1 MQIIP
6 NYEPFEFQTHAIE
19 KHVQMVH
26 DNHGTCIFDET
37 GLGKTIISSTVALN
51 LECNRLLVIS
61 RSANKNNWNEV
72 LSWTEMQ
79 FNVCTSAKI
88 VDNEPDVVIVDEAHN
103 FKNHTSKSY
112 MTLFKLIKLY
122 KPRVIL
128 LTATPFQNKA
138 EELRTMVSLIH
149 FKTNTP
155 AFILLG
161 HFFKDLAVHE
171 KALTTLKR
179 YKGNIE
185 DPRFS
190 IYDVNP
196 LVDNTCKFEKQFKEI
211 AQIFA
216 TFSHRNTRKQIETDY
231 KSDSELMGRFPEK
244 NVISIEYENTTF
256 QKAFHNTLRL
266 MDKLSFPMQNIA
278 NYQPDKPDR
287 DKSSMSG
294 IMKCFLLK
302 RLDSS
307 INAFKVS
314 VDNMYQELRKINI
327 KSIEKETGWEMPM
340 EFRTDCDKDKIVL
353 SEIMDEWVEQND
365 TEKVELA
372 FQHLLQYPKGIIFT
386 EYRASL
392 DVLCQEAEKR
402 GLRYIRIDGNSSDKL
417 LDIVQ
422 SNFDANLSENTD
434 TIDYLFTTDVLAE
447 SVNLHIAKMLIHFD
461 QKWNPSRTA
470 QRNGRIDRILKTGTH
485 THITI
490 ADFKTQYI
498 VEKILELEKKI
509 DHKQFMGEM
518 FLQNLQPY
526 QFSQVPEF
534 KHGYYFYYPYEEN
547 KCYFIAIR
555 TWAGDI
561 LIDERSLS
569 SLVSNHTVVK
579 YHKFKTKGLISK
591 FPNKTHF
598 RFGRDDVFQHL
609 IEVENALYTKAY
621 RLVFEELL
629 KNPLIT
635 NLSHGIA
642 EMKNVYKM
650 ENREPLEIC
659 TIWCKDTFYIGWE
672 NKFEDYE
679 QHNTEEVQIGTDNI

>member
-1 MQIIP
+1 MKLIP

-79 FNVCTSAKI
+79 FNVCTSTKI
-88 VDNEPDVVIVDEAHN
+88 VDNAPDVVIVDEAHN

-112 MTLFKLIKLY
+112 LTLFKLIKLH

-161 HFFKDLAVHE
+161 HFFKDLAIHE
-171 KALTTLKR
+171 KALATLKR
-179 YKGNIE
+179 YKGDLE

-196 LVDNTCKFEKQFKEI
+196 LVENTHKFEKRFIDI

-216 TFSHRNTRKQIETDY
+216 TFSHRNTRRQIETDY

-244 NVISIEYENTTF
+244 KHINIEYENKVF
-256 QKAFHNTLRL
+256 QQAFYKTLQL
-266 MDKLSFPMQNIA
+266 MDKLSFPLQNIA
-278 NYQPDKPDR
+278 NYEPNKPDKE
-287 DKSSMSG
+287 KSSMSG

-314 VDNMYQELRKINI
+314 VDNMFQELNRVNI
-327 KSIEKETGWEMPM
+327 KSIEKETGWKMPM
-340 EFRTDCDKDKIVL
+340 EFRTDCDKDKMVL
-353 SEIMDEWVEQND
+353 CEIMDEWLEQDD
-365 TEKVELA
+365 TEKVDQA
-372 FQHLLQYPKGIIFT
+372 FKHLLQYSKGIIFT

-392 DVLCQEAEKR
+392 DVLCQEAERR

-526 QFSQVPEF
+526 QFSHVPEF
-534 KHGYYFYYPYEEN
+534 KDGYYIYYPNEKVKN
-547 KCYFIAIR
+547 GLSVIR

-561 LIDERSLS
+561 LIDSYAMESYCTICPIIKNREF
-569 SLVSNHTVVK
+569 T
-579 YHKFKTKGLISK
+579 TKAKISK
-591 FPNKTHF
+591 HPSKTWF
-598 RFGRDDVFQHL
+598 RFGREDVFQH
-609 IEVENALYTKAY
+609 IMEVENDLYKKAY
-621 RLVFEELL
+621 RLLLEETL
-629 KNPLIT
+629 KNPLII
-635 NLSHGIA
+635 NFSHAIT
-642 EMKNVYKM
+642 EVLNVYKM
-650 ENREPLEIC
+650 KEREPIQIC
-659 TIWCKDTFYIGWE
+659 TVWCKDYYYQNWE
-672 NKFEDYE
+672 NKFEDHE
-679 QHNTEEVQIGTDNI
+679 QHNTQEVQIGTDDH